1 MMTEKVREVE
11 RIKKENGSDFILR
24 LPNGKQGEEYKA
36 ILLFEKVFWNFK
48 SFDEHIVLS
57 KTKNFILQEI
67 SGKELGITCQL
78 ADDKKSLIISGVV
91 SKELNGNF
99 ELELVLD
106 GDKPK
111 PMSYKGTIFVNP
123 DPRLLWKNIPTD
135 PDIEFYKEDE
145 DFASISADGTVVPK
159 KTVPPRVK
167 IKKVIEEKLSQE
179 SSNDSSS
186 NVSDKSN
193 VTESIVDNNVVEFGI
208 EDSSK
213 NNLNSDDSEKVSI
226 VKSEDKNSAQQD
238 FTETKDFDIKNIE
251 KDSVTHESKKSK
263 DEQENENNSTSQQ
276 LISDNSEKK
285 SKDTVDDSS
294 NISILEK
301 LKNIICNDKCND
313 NKVSDNS
320 NLELQSSEDQVPYE
334 KVITK
339 ELGSENQIKKFERL
353 NIIAGSKRGRSH
365 AHAGT
370 PRDDDFAIDYI
381 EESGWHIAVAADG
394 AGSAKYSREGS
405 RIACEVVTKLCKEK
419 LQNNDEIDTLFG
431 ETKNLKSK
439 SEEEKKKLKDS
450 LRNKFY
456 KILPQAAFE
465 AKKHL
470 EKLSSDIDGS
480 SLKDFSTTLLICL
493 CKKYDDSWHF
503 ITFSIGD
510 GAIALYG
517 NDKVCNLSD
526 GDSGEFAGQT
536 RFITMNSVYKSEE
549 LLERI
554 KLVSVS
560 VSKFDALFMM
570 TDGIS
575 DPKFE
580 TDSNLTN
587 DSKWKE
593 FYKEFEESLGIKKL
607 TPNESSQEILKWLDF
622 WSPGNHDDRTIVVM
636 YK

>member
-11 RIKKENGSDFILR
+11 RIKKENGSDFVLR

-36 ILLFEKVFWNFK
+36 ILLFEKVFLNFK

-193 VTESIVDNNVVEFGI
+193 VTESIVDNNIVEFGI

-238 FTETKDFDIKNIE
+238 STETKDFDIKNIE
-251 KDSVTHESKKSK
+251 KDSVQHESTKNK

-276 LISDNSEKK
+276 VISDDSDKK

-301 LKNIICNDKCND
+301 LKYIFCNGKCND
-313 NKVSDNS
+313 NIVSDNG

-431 ETKNLKSK
+431 EKKNLKSK
-439 SEEEKKKLKDS
+439 SKEEIKKLIYS
-450 LRNKFY
+450 LKNKFY
-456 KILPQAAFE
+456 EILPQAAFE

-470 EKLSSDIDGS
+470 EKLSSDTEGS

-510 GAIALYG
+510 GAIALYD
-517 NDKVCNLSD
+517 NDKVFNLSD

-549 LLERI
+549 LRERI
-554 KLVSVS
+554 KLASVRN
-560 VSKFDALFMM
+560 FDALFMM

-580 TDSNLTN
+580 TDLNLTKV
-587 DSKWKE
+587 SKWKE
-593 FYKEFEESLGIKKL
+593 FYKEFEESVGIKKL

>member
-11 RIKKENGSDFILR
+11 RIKKDDGSDFILR

-48 SFDEHIVLS
+48 SFDEHIVTS
-57 KTKNFILQEI
+57 KTTNFILKEV

-78 ADDKKSLIISGVV
+78 ANDKKSLIISGVV

-145 DFASISADGTVVPK
+145 DFASISADGTVVSK
-159 KTVPPRVK
+159 KKVPSRVK
-167 IKKVIEEKLSQE
+167 TKKVLDEKLSQE
-179 SSNDSSS
+179 
-186 NVSDKSN
+186 NVGDINTNTTDKNS
-193 VTESIVDNNVVEFGI
+193 VTETIVDNNVVEFGI
-208 EDSSK
+208 EESSK
-213 NNLNSDDSEKVSI
+213 NDLNSDDSEKVSN

-238 FTETKDFDIKNIE
+238 STETKDFDIKNIE
-251 KDSVTHESKKSK
+251 KDSVQHESTKNK

-276 LISDNSEKK
+276 VISDDSDKK

-301 LKNIICNDKCND
+301 FKYIFCNDKCND
-313 NKVSDNS
+313 NIVSDNG

-365 AHAGT
+365 AHEGT

-381 EESGWHIAVAADG
+381 EESGWHIAVVADG

-405 RIACEVVTKLCKEK
+405 RIACDVVIKTCRDK
-419 LQNNDEIDTLFG
+419 LQNNNEIDTLFG

-439 SEEEKKKLKDS
+439 SEEEKLKDS
-450 LRNKFY
+450 LKNKFY
-456 KILPQAAFE
+456 EILPQAAFE

-470 EKLSSDIDGS
+470 EKLSSDTDGS

-493 CKKYDDSWHF
+493 CKKYDDLWCF

-517 NDKVCNLSD
+517 NDEVRNLSD

-549 LLERI
+549 LFERI
-554 KLVSVS
+554 KLAWERN
-560 VSKFDALFMM
+560 FDALFMM

-580 TDSNLTN
+580 TDSNLTK

-593 FYKEFEESLGIKKL
+593 FYKEFEESVGIKKL

>member
-11 RIKKENGSDFILR
+11 RIKKENGSDFVLR

-36 ILLFEKVFWNFK
+36 ILLFEKVFLNFK

-193 VTESIVDNNVVEFGI
+193 VTESIVDNNIVEFGI

-238 FTETKDFDIKNIE
+238 STETKDFDIKNIE
-251 KDSVTHESKKSK
+251 KDSVQHESTKNK

-276 LISDNSEKK
+276 VISDDSDKK
-285 SKDTVDDSS
+285 SKYTVDDSS

-301 LKNIICNDKCND
+301 LKYIFCNGKCND
-313 NKVSDNS
+313 NIVSDNG

-431 ETKNLKSK
+431 EKKNLKSK
-439 SEEEKKKLKDS
+439 SKEEIKKLIYS
-450 LRNKFY
+450 LKNKFY
-456 KILPQAAFE
+456 EILPQAAFE

-470 EKLSSDIDGS
+470 EKLSSDTEGS

-510 GAIALYG
+510 GAIALYD
-517 NDKVCNLSD
+517 NDKVFNLSD

-549 LLERI
+549 LRERI
-554 KLVSVS
+554 KLASVRN
-560 VSKFDALFMM
+560 FDALFMM

-580 TDSNLTN
+580 TDLNLTKV
-587 DSKWKE
+587 SKWKE
-593 FYKEFEESLGIKKL
+593 FYKEFEESVGIKKL